1 MNNLTL
7 GQKISAQRKL
17 FGLSQE
23 MLAEKMNVSRQAVSK
38 WESDIAIPDVDRLI
52 LLARLFDVSVG
63 WLLGVE
69 SSSSSDNTLSE
80 EQLKAIEKM
89 ISGYVTRK
97 IPVWRKIVLLICAA
111 SLLTFC
117 FCLLASRITEIREN
131 SMMQKAMIESLANE
145 NQQLNWQFQQLNDR
159 LAEKMDEKL
168 VLDKVRS
175 VLYLSDQD
183 GYVDIEMQLTPK
195 VYQEANTAY
204 IHIWNASNAYK
215 EIVPC
220 SYDQYNSI
228 YCAKF
233 TMPAMDGCEF
243 RFMLVNDYGYEQEDL
258 LLWDPGY
265 AKLGAYSNFHLASEC
280 QVSDDLHAD
289 LASEPNYQTV
299 YSFHY
304 GIHTPHFFA
313 KTAVAYKD
321 ISIELQIN
329 GEVIWRKSYLKAFEA
344 LMQGSRLNAA
354 DQVLVP
360 DISVSL
366 HQLNSMDEIKL
377 VLLAE
382 TVNGGADAQKYE
394 AVLDHHIV
402 P

>member
-17 FGLSQE
+17 SGLSQE

-117 FCLLASRITEIREN
+117 FCLLASRIAEIREN

-175 VLYLSDQD
+175 VAYLSDQD

-195 VYQEANTAY
+195 VYQETNTAY
-204 IHIWNASNAYK
+204 IHIWNATNAYK

-220 SYDQYNSI
+220 SYDQYNGI
-228 YCAKF
+228 YRAKF
-233 TMPAMDGCEF
+233 TMPTMDGCEF

-265 AKLGAYSNFHLASEC
+265 AKLGTYSNFHLASEC
-280 QVSDDLHAD
+280 QVSDDLQAS

-313 KTAVAYKD
+313 KTAVAYKA

-329 GEVIWRKSYLKAFEA
+329 GEVVWRKSYLKAFEA
-344 LMQGSRLNAA
+344 LMNGSRLNAA
-354 DQVLVP
+354 DQVLLP
-360 DISVSL
+360 NISVPL
-366 HQLNSMDEIKL
+366 QQLNSMDEIKL